1 MLLNDPTECFT
12 VLGQI
17 KFRQVL
23 ALKNRA
29 INEALLELADN
40 ISISFSNIKSYSV
53 KKKFQDNDIKAL
65 SFICWIHFKS
75 G

>member
-12 VLGQI
+12 VQRQI

-29 INEALLELADN
+29 INEALLEVADN
-40 ISISFSNIKSYSV
+40 ISIFFSSIKSYAV
-53 KKKFQDNDIKAL
+53 KKKFQENDIKAL
-65 SFICWIHFKS
+65 SFIC
-75 G
+75 

>member
-1 MLLNDPTECFT
+1 MRNPCRSLLIWGMLLNDPTECFT

-29 INEALLELADN
+29 INEALLEVADN
-40 ISISFSNIKSYSV
+40 ISIYFSNTKLFCEKEV
-53 KKKFQDNDIKAL
+53 PGQ
-65 SFICWIHFKS
+65 
-75 G
+75 